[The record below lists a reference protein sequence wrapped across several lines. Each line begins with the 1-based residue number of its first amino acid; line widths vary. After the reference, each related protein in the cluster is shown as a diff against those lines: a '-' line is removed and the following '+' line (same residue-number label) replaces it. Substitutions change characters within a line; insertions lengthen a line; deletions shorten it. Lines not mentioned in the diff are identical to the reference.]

1 MRKSILAFFIITL
14 VAAGCKSVQKVSAL
28 PEQPI
33 PPIVTELQE
42 THWKLTELM
51 GKPVVLNVNNKKSIY
66 LILKNDGS
74 SVLGFSGCNTFM
86 GKYVLSEGNRIAFS
100 AIASTMMACP
110 DLSVETEFNKMLG
123 MVDSYSFDGITLS
136 LNKARMA
143 PLARFEVLV
152 IK

>member
-1 MRKSILAFFIITL
+1 MRKSILAFFIIAL
-14 VAAGCKSVQKVSAL
+14 VAVGCKSTQKVPTI

-33 PPIVTELQE
+33 PPVVTELQE
-42 THWKLTELM
+42 THWNLTELM
-51 GKPVVLNVNNKKSIY
+51 GKPVVLKVNNKKEIY
-66 LILKNDGS
+66 LILKNDGN

-110 DLSVETEFNKMLG
+110 DLPVETEFNKMLG
-123 MVDSYSFDGITLS
+123 MADSYSFDGITLT

-143 PLARFEVLV
+143 PLARFEALV
-152 IK
+152 TK